1 MFNFSY
7 NFNWKNSRAHLLLL
21 SKFMYPREPRYYYD
35 QENWAR
41 VLNEPAQKSI
51 KRFINENMLVN
62 ADLEYRVSYK
72 YKVHELKELLKQRGL
87 SISGIKKELV
97 SRIVL
102 ADRDG
107 TSKLVADVEHLLC
120 TQSGREIAQ
129 KYIREETDKRSKVEQ
144 QVMILLQ
151 KKMFEGAIV
160 EVSKYEA
167 EQVFPRGIGID
178 WKRYDTKREIEIM
191 NLIFNSK
198 PEIMSKLEDVN
209 LEPLQIGAAM
219 MEIWGES
226 TATKWLPINFN
237 TGLSLDN
244 DTSARMFLFNAIN
257 ITNLKQYRESG
268 VVNYVEVLVTA
279 NSCDSCKKSQG
290 KRYKINE
297 APILPNPNCTNE
309 LGCRCMYLACIE

>member
-1 MFNFSY
+1 LFNFSRS
-7 NFNWKNSRAHLLLL
+7 FNWKNSKAHLLLL
-21 SKFMYPREPRYYYD
+21 SKFIYPREPKYYYD
-35 QENWAR
+35 QDNWAR

-102 ADRDG
+102 ADRDR

-129 KYIREETDKRSKVEQ
+129 KYISEETDKRNKVEQ
-144 QVMILLQ
+144 QVMILL
-151 KKMFEGAIV
+151 KKQMFEEAIV

-178 WKRYDTKREIEIM
+178 WKHYDTKREIAIM
-191 NLIFNSK
+191 NLIFKGK

-226 TATKWLPINFN
+226 TATKWLPTDFK
-237 TGLSLDN
+237 TGLLIDN
-244 DTSARMFLFNAIN
+244 DSAARMLIFNA
-257 ITNLKQYRESG
+257 TNNRNLRQYKERG
-268 VVNYVEVLVTA
+268 IKFVEVLGAPTSCPFCKEIA
-279 NSCDSCKKSQG
+279 N
-290 KRYKINE
+290 KRFVIDE
-297 APILPNPNCTNE
+297 APILPNPNCSHE
-309 LGCRCMYLACIE
+309 LGCRCLYLACVE